1 MNMMKKECIIL
12 IFIFL
17 LLSSSV
23 GQVCA
28 ATTVFLTSDN
38 IMGEDNDKKMLNSI
52 KNYVE
57 ELSNGEIQVIV
68 DSESPN
74 PGEATR
80 GIESGANVSVNL
92 AAADPGNLLVLAKFA
107 ANSGKPLIYVNTG
120 NFDLDTEKYLR
131 RAWDDNYSSKIFAG
145 LNSPGTFLKDA
156 GVAYIQPL
164 KEFPDAGKNGN
175 LDKYS
180 EDVNKYIAKEI
191 VKNVGNISFKNY
203 DNDLVVTHKLD
214 PSKMAKASQELYE
227 SGDTNM
233 NGTYN
238 SYTAPQVLY
247 LTSSY
252 LNGNGL
258 ENPKQYDA
266 PTNPEQYS
274 TFAKNS
280 YSINDY
286 VKMGGIVK
294 QYMDENGRAPDYIE
308 YNGAKLS
315 YYDLQY
321 NFAKITENHT
331 DNTHMDFARQYHFDK
346 INEPII
352 LTMFPYICAII
363 VLILA
368 CAGLRRIRRK

>member
-1 MNMMKKECIIL
+1 M
-12 IFIFL
+12 
-17 LLSSSV
+17 
-23 GQVCA
+23 
-28 ATTVFLTSDN
+28 
-38 IMGEDNDKKMLNSI
+38 
-52 KNYVE
+52 
-57 ELSNGEIQVIV
+57 
-68 DSESPN
+68 
-74 PGEATR
+74 
-80 GIESGANVSVNL
+80 
-92 AAADPGNLLVLAKFA
+92 
-107 ANSGKPLIYVNTG
+107 
-120 NFDLDTEKYLR
+120 
-131 RAWDDNYSSKIFAG
+131 
-145 LNSPGTFLKDA
+145 
-156 GVAYIQPL
+156 YIQPL

>member
-1 MNMMKKECIIL
+1 MKKECIIL

-107 ANSGKPLIYVNTG
+107 ANTKKPLIYVNTG

-214 PSKMAKASQELYE
+214 PSKMA
-227 SGDTNM
+227 
-233 NGTYN
+233 
-238 SYTAPQVLY
+238 
-247 LTSSY
+247 
-252 LNGNGL
+252 
-258 ENPKQYDA
+258 
-266 PTNPEQYS
+266 
-274 TFAKNS
+274 
-280 YSINDY
+280 
-286 VKMGGIVK
+286 
-294 QYMDENGRAPDYIE
+294 
-308 YNGAKLS
+308 
-315 YYDLQY
+315 
-321 NFAKITENHT
+321 
-331 DNTHMDFARQYHFDK
+331 
-346 INEPII
+346 
-352 LTMFPYICAII
+352 
-363 VLILA
+363 
-368 CAGLRRIRRK
+368 

>member
-1 MNMMKKECIIL
+1 
-12 IFIFL
+12 
-17 LLSSSV
+17 
-23 GQVCA
+23 
-28 ATTVFLTSDN
+28 
-38 IMGEDNDKKMLNSI
+38 
-52 KNYVE
+52 
-57 ELSNGEIQVIV
+57 
-68 DSESPN
+68 
-74 PGEATR
+74 
-80 GIESGANVSVNL
+80 
-92 AAADPGNLLVLAKFA
+92 
-107 ANSGKPLIYVNTG
+107 
-120 NFDLDTEKYLR
+120 
-131 RAWDDNYSSKIFAG
+131 
-145 LNSPGTFLKDA
+145 
-156 GVAYIQPL
+156 
-164 KEFPDAGKNGN
+164 
-175 LDKYS
+175 
-180 EDVNKYIAKEI
+180 
-191 VKNVGNISFKNY
+191 
-203 DNDLVVTHKLD
+203 
-214 PSKMAKASQELYE
+214 
-227 SGDTNM
+227 M